1 MCTTCYKSHLA
12 LLKQNKP
19 TSHDDDLKAL
29 VESVS
34 QGVAHDI
41 SSIANN
47 QMLFDVGKMLLQHK
61 ATLLP
66 IICTNINE
74 HLTQLAAEKGV
85 PKPPELNSRWVLGEI
100 TAKYQHHVAYVCKV
114 RKYGTLVYRPTSD
127 MHAFLMEVKRKAM

>member
-19 TSHDDDLKAL
+19 TSHDDDLNAL

-34 QGVAHDI
+34 QGVAHGI

-47 QMLFDVGKMLLQHK
+47 QMLFYVGHK

-66 IICTNINE
+66 IICSNINE

-85 PKPPELNSRWVLGEI
+85 PKPPELDGF
-100 TAKYQHHVAYVCKV
+100 
-114 RKYGTLVYRPTSD
+114 LV
-127 MHAFLMEVKRKAM
+127 K